1 MSIHHIDLNKDAS
14 KIKDLR
20 VGELVTLSGL
30 IHVTIGIPVHK
41 HLINSLSDRESPI
54 LEKMRG
60 GCFFHLS
67 TYVDEGPLGMKPL
80 YINPSTSTR
89 YNEWM
94 PSLIE
99 GFQLKMVGGKGGLD
113 EHSVQAIR
121 ENGSVYLSFLGGGSP
136 MLSKGLKRVVDSNW
150 NNYISQFRLLT
161 LEVEQF
167 GPATVA
173 IDAMGHS
180 IYEDLKLSAGLKFDA
195 IVEELNTQR
204 SEFIKKSNS
213 EGLGT

>member
-1 MSIHHIDLNKDAS
+1 MMSTHHIDINKDTT
-14 KIKDLR
+14 KIKDLK
-20 VGELVTLSGL
+20 VGDFVSLSGL

-41 HLINSLSDRESPI
+41 HLIDTLGVKDHTI
-54 LEKMRG
+54 HEKLRG

-67 TYVDEGPLGMKPL
+67 TYVEESPLGSNPL

-94 PSLIE
+94 PKLIE

-113 EHSVQAIR
+113 QRSVEAIR
-121 ENGSVYLSFLGGGSP
+121 KNSGVYLSFLGGGSP
-136 MLSKGLKRVVDSNW
+136 MFSKGLKRVVESNW
-150 NNYISQFRLLT
+150 NSYISQFRLLT

-173 IDAMGHS
+173 IDSAGNS
-180 IYEDLKLSAGLKFDA
+180 IYQDLKSSAEMRFDT
-195 IVEELNTQR
+195 IIHDLNMR
-204 SEFIKKSNS
+204 RNEFSQNSKK
-213 EGLGT
+213 